1 MQKKISPARRV
12 RGFVRIPGDKSISHR
27 YGMLASIAEGTTKIH
42 NYSTGADCHS
52 TLRCMSGLGISV
64 EELPQNE
71 VHIHGQGLYGLK
83 EPAEML
89 DAGNSGST
97 IRMLSGILAAQP
109 FVCRIAGDESL
120 SRRPMQRIMTPLA
133 EMGASIQA
141 RDGKYPPLEI
151 HGGTLKAIDYT
162 LPVPSAQV
170 KSCVLFAGLYADG
183 VTTVRE
189 SIRTRD
195 HSELALREFGADV
208 RSVKGV
214 ISISGSPKLEGR
226 ELMVPGDLSS
236 AAFFLV
242 ATLVVPQADL
252 ILQGVGLN
260 PTRSYLLDFL
270 ISLGAK
276 IKVPNVQDSGG
287 ELIGDLD
294 AKGGGIAGGVIEKA
308 QTAALIDEIPVLAV
322 LGALSEHGLTVR
334 DAGELRIKET
344 DRIAAIADNFARMGV
359 SMEVTADGFHIPGR
373 QKFRGAVVD
382 SFGDHRIAMACAVAA
397 LSAAGEVTI
406 DNAEA
411 ASVSYPE
418 FYDTLAQ
425 IVEG

>member
-322 LGALSEHGLTVR
+322 LGALSEQGLTVR

>member
-322 LGALSEHGLTVR
+322 LGALSEQGLTVR
-334 DAGELRIKET
+334 DAGELR
-344 DRIAAIADNFARMGV
+344 
-359 SMEVTADGFHIPGR
+359 IPGR